1 MANRYSTGGADVLRS
16 ITAILQSG
24 EAKERLRVEESL
36 GMMQLASA
44 QRESESRQLL
54 AEQQF
59 AQTSRLQNIQLVQ
72 SNLTIAAKQLEME
85 KPKLANRLM
94 QSTGLGGYYQEAEEG
109 EPAEDAISDMVKSIK
124 KQMGKGYDA
133 QAVQMAGAVFNYY
146 SAKDSDS
153 LINLASGLHDAT
165 IAIDAGVASAS
176 QRKLF
181 ESFTRLGAT
190 ADLRVVSELASKA
203 VISEQ
208 RISKEMSE
216 FLQGDYE
223 IQDPI
228 GIYAD
233 IDIAKTVSQV
243 PPKAPPSG
251 AVLELDTSGLR
262 EAINLASAKRDAL
275 QKKMDTEVAT
285 DEEKEEYY
293 ALPGVIDR
301 YRLELFE
308 KSGEL
313 GGELDTEILQLAK
326 DIEGMEK
333 LGLWREPEWAKLK
346 RELARKKVERQ
357 RVGNLMR
364 RDREDELED
373 QQIETVSESTGIPA
387 SVLKA
392 RLEEVEK
399 RKREAMER
407 GVPFGGV
414 MF

>member
-1 MANRYSTGGADVLRS
+1 MPAADVLRS

-44 QRESESRQLL
+44 QRESEARQLL

-109 EPAEDAISDMVKSIK
+109 EPAEDAISDMVDSIK

-133 QAVQMAGAVFNYY
+133 QATQMAGAVFNYY

-153 LINLASGLHDAT
+153 LINLASSLHYAT
-165 IAIDAGVASAS
+165 MAIDAEKKGKGVASKA

-223 IQDPI
+223 IQDPV

-233 IDIAKTVSQV
+233 IDIEKTVSRV
-243 PPKAPPSG
+243 PPKPPSSKN
-251 AVLELDTSGLR
+251 VLDLDTSGLR
-262 EAINLASAKRDAL
+262 EAINLASAKRDVL

-346 RELARKKVERQ
+346 RELSRKKVERQ

-373 QQIETVSESTGIPA
+373 EQIEKVSETTGIPA
-387 SVLKA
+387 SQLKA

>member
-1 MANRYSTGGADVLRS
+1 MANGADALRS
-16 ITAILQSG
+16 VNAILQG
-24 EAKERLRVEESL
+24 IERKEQREVDTSL
-36 GMMQLASA
+36 AFMQLAASQKESA
-44 QRESESRQLL
+44 ARMSL
-54 AEQQF
+54 AEKQF
-59 AQTSRLQNIQLVQ
+59 AQTSQLQNIQLVQ

-109 EPAEDAISDMVKSIK
+109 EPAEDAISDMVDSIK

-133 QAVQMAGAVFNYY
+133 QATQMAGAVFNYY

-153 LINLASGLHDAT
+153 LINLASSLHYAT
-165 IAIDAGVASAS
+165 MAIDAEKKGKGVASKA

-223 IQDPI
+223 IQDPV

-233 IDIAKTVSQV
+233 IDIEKTVSRV
-243 PPKAPPSG
+243 PPKPPSSKN
-251 AVLELDTSGLR
+251 VLDLDTSGLR
-262 EAINLASAKRDAL
+262 EAINLASAKRDVL

-346 RELARKKVERQ
+346 RELSRKKVERQ

-373 QQIETVSESTGIPA
+373 EQIEKVSETTGIPA
-387 SVLKA
+387 SQLKA

-399 RKREAMER
+399 RKREATER

>member
-1 MANRYSTGGADVLRS
+1 
-16 ITAILQSG
+16 
-24 EAKERLRVEESL
+24 
-36 GMMQLASA
+36 
-44 QRESESRQLL
+44 
-54 AEQQF
+54 
-59 AQTSRLQNIQLVQ
+59 
-72 SNLTIAAKQLEME
+72 
-85 KPKLANRLM
+85 
-94 QSTGLGGYYQEAEEG
+94 
-109 EPAEDAISDMVKSIK
+109 
-124 KQMGKGYDA
+124 
-133 QAVQMAGAVFNYY
+133 
-146 SAKDSDS
+146 
-153 LINLASGLHDAT
+153 
-165 IAIDAGVASAS
+165 
-176 QRKLF
+176 
-181 ESFTRLGAT
+181 
-190 ADLRVVSELASKA
+190 
-203 VISEQ
+203 
-208 RISKEMSE
+208 
-216 FLQGDYE
+216 
-223 IQDPI
+223 
-228 GIYAD
+228 
-233 IDIAKTVSQV
+233 
-243 PPKAPPSG
+243 
-251 AVLELDTSGLR
+251 
-262 EAINLASAKRDAL
+262 
-275 QKKMDTEVAT
+275 MDTEVAT

-373 QQIETVSESTGIPA
+373 QQIETVSETTGIPA

-399 RKREAMER
+399 RKREATER

>member
-24 EAKERLRVEESL
+24 ESRERLRVEESL
-36 GMMQLASA
+36 GMMQLAAA

-133 QAVQMAGAVFNYY
+133 QASQMAGAVFNYY

-181 ESFTRLGAT
+181 EAFKKLGAT

-203 VISEQ
+203 IISEQ

-313 GGELDTEILQLAK
+313 GGELDAEILQLSK

-333 LGLWREPEWAKLK
+333 LGLWREPEWQKLK
-346 RELARKKVERQ
+346 RELTRKTVERQ

-373 QQIETVSESTGIPA
+373 EQIEKVSETTGIPA

-399 RKREAMER
+399 RKREATER

>member
-1 MANRYSTGGADVLRS
+1 MPAADVLRS

-44 QRESESRQLL
+44 QRESEARQLL

-109 EPAEDAISDMVKSIK
+109 EPAEDAISDMVDSIK

-133 QAVQMAGAVFNYY
+133 QATQMAGAVFNYY

-181 ESFTRLGAT
+181 ESFKKLGAT
-190 ADLRVVSELASKA
+190 ADLRVVSELASRA
-203 VISEQ
+203 MISEQ

-223 IQDPI
+223 IQDPV

-233 IDIAKTVSQV
+233 IDIEKTVSRV
-243 PPKAPPSG
+243 PPKPPSSKN
-251 AVLELDTSGLR
+251 VLDLDTSGLR
-262 EAINLASAKRDAL
+262 EAINLASAKRDVL

-346 RELARKKVERQ
+346 RELSRKKVERQ

-373 QQIETVSESTGIPA
+373 EQIEKVSETTGIPA
-387 SVLKA
+387 SQLKA

-399 RKREAMER
+399 RKREATER
-407 GVPFGGV
+407 GVPLVG
-414 MF
+414 